1 MSRTIGAILLGTAA
15 AASSSIPDA
24 RPPPLQRKFNSTAVE
39 KYLADLVPR
48 FVDPDLGT
56 MFANS
61 LPNTLDTTI
70 QLASADDSFIITG
83 DIEAMWLRDSTN
95 QLMPYFEIPD
105 PDPELLGMMRG
116 AVLRQLRSVLIDGYA
131 NAFNI
136 GPNGNG
142 HQTDI
147 RFPPMTPDLW
157 EGKFELDSLAA
168 VLKLSYKYWQVDP
181 DASVFDSADSPYIDA
196 VATIVG
202 VITEQQAS
210 TEEDGDHPHYNFS
223 HAGGGRVER
232 YPSPE
237 STVRRCGLSKCG
249 FRPSDDATGFAFL
262 IPSNAMAATE
272 LFNTASLLE
281 TLADPRASPLAAAA
295 RALGA
300 EIRAAV
306 AELAVSPAG
315 LYAYEVNGFGQQ
327 HLHYDD
333 ANVRESSFARECTHT
348 HIESPEYTIEYYGGG
363 GGVSLNR
370 ALLVDDEAVTRVVLG
385 TGCSVSG
392 A

>member
-142 HQTDI
+142 H
-147 RFPPMTPDLW
+147 
-157 EGKFELDSLAA
+157 
-168 VLKLSYKYWQVDP
+168 
-181 DASVFDSADSPYIDA
+181 
-196 VATIVG
+196 
-202 VITEQQAS
+202 
-210 TEEDGDHPHYNFS
+210 
-223 HAGGGRVER
+223 
-232 YPSPE
+232 
-237 STVRRCGLSKCG
+237 RRTSGS
-249 FRPSDDATGFAFL
+249 RP
-262 IPSNAMAATE
+262 
-272 LFNTASLLE
+272 
-281 TLADPRASPLAAAA
+281 
-295 RALGA
+295 
-300 EIRAAV
+300 
-306 AELAVSPAG
+306 
-315 LYAYEVNGFGQQ
+315 
-327 HLHYDD
+327 
-333 ANVRESSFARECTHT
+333 
-348 HIESPEYTIEYYGGG
+348 
-363 GGVSLNR
+363 
-370 ALLVDDEAVTRVVLG
+370 
-385 TGCSVSG
+385 
-392 A
+392 